1 MAATDLHHPEPVE
14 VIVLGRRLEEDGRV
28 SGIFRHRL
36 DQAAAVFR
44 AEVRQGR
51 AARLVVSGGD
61 LGRRGITEAR
71 AGANYLQVE
80 HGLAG
85 ENVVLEE
92 RALDTVS
99 NAIYCKLLCR
109 ARGCTKLL
117 VVSSCYHTPRVA
129 YIFSHVFGPQFE
141 LAYVSAPTGLEA
153 SDYARHWHSE
163 SRKIIE
169 AVQIIDRLGAGPGE
183 HEGLFA
189 YLRERGCVVEDTV
202 E

>member
-1 MAATDLHHPEPVE
+1 MAASDRHNLEPVE
-14 VIVLGRRLEEDGRV
+14 VIVLGRRLEGDGRV

-36 DQAAAVFR
+36 DKAAAVLR

-51 AARLVVSGGD
+51 APRLVVSGGD

-71 AGANYLQVE
+71 AGADYLQVE

-85 ENVVLEE
+85 EDVVLEE

-99 NAIYCKLLCR
+99 NAVYCKLLCR
-109 ARGCTKLL
+109 ARRCTKLL
-117 VVSSCYHTPRVA
+117 VVSSCYHIPRVA

-141 LAYVSAPTGLEA
+141 LTYVSAPTGLEA

-163 SRKIIE
+163 SRKLIE
-169 AVQIIDRLGAGPGE
+169 SVRIIDRLGAEPGD
-183 HEGLFA
+183 HEGLFG
-189 YLRERGCVVEDTV
+189 YLRERGLVVEDTV